1 VILHDLITRVNR
13 EMRNNPG
20 VQVDEDDKVALINEA
35 MLRVLGDEPWRFLMR
50 RPEIT
55 IYADYSGIAAP
66 VLGIGT
72 RASFSN
78 GNRAVTKTVGDTTI
92 FLEWMEGQKLTGP
105 DDVVYRVCSV
115 DLTDG
120 QTLFLDRPYEGTTA
134 NNVSDWTI
142 THDRL
147 QLPRDCVEYYGIVD
161 RTGRRRIHTISARE
175 DEVMQLSRTAGGDI
189 TVVLDELSD
198 FYKPVETVLT
208 ATTDGGGGNSLTA
221 GIIYEYCQT
230 IEEFGRE
237 SHGTRIA
244 TAAVTTG
251 SLKNVSID
259 GVIKETEQ
267 RARVYRRD
275 VTNRGGWYLLHKT
288 EPGVSLPTYDDDGQA
303 PFTLDTSVILQQ
315 DGPTEYLRVY
325 RKPGADTVLELRYLA
340 KPRRLISNNDAPQ
353 MPEQYHEILWRLAVS
368 ELHARKGAMSMAGYH
383 RNIVDARIA
392 SMRNKY
398 LDRADRT
405 FIKKP
410 MAIGAS
416 RWDTRYGDPTK
427 T

>member
-1 VILHDLITRVNR
+1 MILHDLITRVNR

-55 IYADYSGIAAP
+55 IYADYSGIAS
-66 VLGIGT
+66 T
-72 RASFSN
+72 QRASFNN
-78 GNRAVTKTVGDTTI
+78 GNRAVTATTGDTTV

-120 QTLFLDRPYEGTTA
+120 QKLFLDRPYEGTTA

-198 FYKPVETVLT
+198 FYNPVETVLGATVNST
-208 ATTDGGGGNSLTA
+208 APNNLPANTTF
-221 GIIYEYCQT
+221 EYCQT

-237 SHGTRIA
+237 SSPTRVVSA
-244 TAAVTTG
+244 TTPASSTLNIVITNVAKDTG
-251 SLKNVSID
+251 
-259 GVIKETEQ
+259 Q
-267 RARVYRRD
+267 RVRIYRRD
-275 VTNRGGWYLLHKT
+275 VTNRGGWYLRAT
-288 EPGVSLPTYDDDGQA
+288 NEPGVTLPTLNDSSL
-303 PFTLDTSVILQQ
+303 TSDTSVVLRH